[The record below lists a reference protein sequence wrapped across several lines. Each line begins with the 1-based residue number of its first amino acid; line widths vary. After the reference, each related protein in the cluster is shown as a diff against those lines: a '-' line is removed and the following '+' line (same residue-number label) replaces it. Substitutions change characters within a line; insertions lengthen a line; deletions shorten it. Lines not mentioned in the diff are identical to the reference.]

1 MRNIRKDLDAKN
13 VFLHFTQEQL
23 NAQVVSL
30 ETVVKNLKTEN
41 HLLNKGMKNMVE
53 QIQQEKKK
61 FDDLSE
67 QYTAFSDQYN
77 SENKEA
83 EEAFQSLSKE
93 LEENKAKF
101 KAMEIDLRAKLG
113 EAEVAKAELTQ
124 SVDELSVCL
133 EVSENDKTVLKD
145 QLEVAETATRNVTLD
160 LAEVSK
166 QKTEV
171 EVLNEDLKSKNDKLQ
186 DLNNS
191 TINDLTELTKEKN
204 EIEVKQ
210 KEVEE
215 EIENF
220 KKVNKDLENELKETE
235 MSKAGL
241 EGANAALREEVSQ
254 LERNVAQAKS
264 RASQYETEKD
274 RLSEEINDMKIS
286 KQEIEESLL
295 DYQGLV
301 EDMDKKL
308 VEANTNHRAE
318 AGDLAEKLKKA
329 NVAMEEAREERS
341 TLLEMNTALS
351 GQVAEALQ
359 SIHSLQVREVTIHQ
373 ELVMVKQIMEAA
385 QEEGEEERMR
395 MIQVEDE
402 ILSLQAELEDSYVRL
417 DETVRRGTNLER
429 ENANLQSQLAQTQR
443 EMSGMKEDF
452 TAQQGTLKSAYNSAV
467 AELHESKTTGR
478 QLLQQISAIEEQ
490 LESKKTENLKILKD
504 FEDRN
509 EEALNEMDKMV
520 QGFEQEK
527 SLLHDQVKH
536 LECLRDNLEK
546 TVSAKTEKIHSYKC
560 QVENSTKVVGESLQ
574 KVEEVT
580 KTNLRLKAN
589 LELRATENLKLK
601 DQIETIKKE
610 VDLLN
615 SETSEQ
621 KTTIKEL
628 TNVKEDLDR
637 LRNSDMEMCLQ
648 LREKLARAQEEVEKG
663 ESAMRFVLFIL
674 LVFF

>member
-1 MRNIRKDLDAKN
+1 M
-13 VFLHFTQEQL
+13 
-23 NAQVVSL
+23 
-30 ETVVKNLKTEN
+30 
-41 HLLNKGMKNMVE
+41 
-53 QIQQEKKK
+53 
-61 FDDLSE
+61 
-67 QYTAFSDQYN
+67 
-77 SENKEA
+77 
-83 EEAFQSLSKE
+83 
-93 LEENKAKF
+93 
-101 KAMEIDLRAKLG
+101 
-113 EAEVAKAELTQ
+113 
-124 SVDELSVCL
+124 
-133 EVSENDKTVLKD
+133 
-145 QLEVAETATRNVTLD
+145 
-160 LAEVSK
+160 
-166 QKTEV
+166 
-171 EVLNEDLKSKNDKLQ
+171 
-186 DLNNS
+186 
-191 TINDLTELTKEKN
+191 
-204 EIEVKQ
+204 
-210 KEVEE
+210 
-215 EIENF
+215 
-220 KKVNKDLENELKETE
+220 
-235 MSKAGL
+235 
-241 EGANAALREEVSQ
+241 
-254 LERNVAQAKS
+254 
-264 RASQYETEKD
+264 
-274 RLSEEINDMKIS
+274 
-286 KQEIEESLL
+286 

-478 QLLQQISAIEEQ
+478 QLLQQISAVEEQ

-615 SETSEQ
+615 SETVEQ

-663 ESAMRFVLFIL
+663 ESAMRSMEAQQVVVMQTEACLEEEKIKNEEYLAVMRKYQERIDEMEDLMKQMDQRNDQLEEKAQSSNEQFKALEQMVEPFKEQLESFELEKNAL
-674 LVFF
+674 LSRTEASQEEASLGISKLSYNCCVIR